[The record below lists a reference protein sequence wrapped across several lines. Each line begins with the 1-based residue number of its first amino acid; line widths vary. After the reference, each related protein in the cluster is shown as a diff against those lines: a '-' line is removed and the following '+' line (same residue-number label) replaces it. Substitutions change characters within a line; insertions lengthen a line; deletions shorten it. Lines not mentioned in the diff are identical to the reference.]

1 MPVRSRVSP
10 CISWPIYI
18 QVTSGETSTSEHY
31 VLYWCTVSGKV
42 HMKAYILDPWPPF
55 FNITQLTV
63 KAVWIV
69 DIHRNYTYADKSWGV
84 SRSGNKEKKVAIM
97 IANFRSSLAPNPVSS
112 EVLVYVVDT
121 GLAFSLLKFSPW
133 LLSKMAM
140 AKKEAEWNGYKVN
153 VDQI

>member
-1 MPVRSRVSP
+1 
-10 CISWPIYI
+10 
-18 QVTSGETSTSEHY
+18 
-31 VLYWCTVSGKV
+31 
-42 HMKAYILDPWPPF
+42 
-55 FNITQLTV
+55 
-63 KAVWIV
+63 
-69 DIHRNYTYADKSWGV
+69 
-84 SRSGNKEKKVAIM
+84 M